1 MYDFEMK
8 VTVQFLYEITYEDT
22 ITETDQFDGP
32 LRERK
37 VAKSER
43 FTDWAKLRDFAY
55 GLKGKKI
62 FQVIEIKDMT
72 HALHSDMTTQGRD

>member
-22 ITETDQFDGP
+22 ITETDQRDGAF
-32 LRERK
+32 ERK
-37 VAKSER
+37 VAKTER
-43 FTDWAKLRDFAY
+43 FTDWVKVRDFAY

-62 FQVIEIKDMT
+62 FQVLEIKDMT
-72 HALHSDMTTQGRD
+72 RALHNDMTVQGKD

>member
-22 ITETDQFDGP
+22 ITETDQREGSI
-32 LRERK
+32 ERK
-37 VAKSER
+37 VAKTER

-55 GLKGKKI
+55 SLKGKKI
-62 FQVIEIKDMT
+62 FQVLEVKDMT
-72 HALHSDMTTQGRD
+72 RALHNDMTRQGRD